1 MNIQQFLE
9 KIQTEHP
16 GLINQ
21 DVLKCMD
28 LTAEQVK
35 ELCLCEE
42 FRGVKEIYILQS
54 PFFELEEDNK
64 TPKKVSDSS
73 RPLFVFTSAR
83 RELKTINYDLA
94 NPIERE
100 TNPVEIKTLSLEVL
114 TPIDS
119 NFYKTLNYKLPNSK
133 TTETRFNGDRLY
145 LYTLAYTPLMVD
157 EEAIKEKEGE
167 VGINLYPPNFNKSTF
182 APLSKLEVKF
192 NKEILDVLGKEK
204 SAGIDFLLEQI
215 KEVLEKGEVTVPT
228 YKDVVMRGLMFNK

>member
-1 MNIQQFLE
+1 MNTQQFLE
-9 KIQTEHP
+9 KIQTEQP
-16 GLINQ
+16 GLINH

-64 TPKKVSDSS
+64 TPKKTSDSG

-100 TNPVEIKTLSLEVL
+100 TSPVEMKTLSLEVL
-114 TPIDS
+114 TPIDGNS
-119 NFYKTLNYKLPNSK
+119 HRTLSYQLPNSK

-145 LYTLAYTPLMVD
+145 LYTLAFTPLKVD

-167 VGINLYPPNFNKSTF
+167 VGILLYPLILYPLNFKTNTF
-182 APLSKLEVKF
+182 VPIVKLEVKF
-192 NKEILDVLGKEK
+192 TK
-204 SAGIDFLLEQI
+204 
-215 KEVLEKGEVTVPT
+215 
-228 YKDVVMRGLMFNK
+228 